1 MPKLIALL
9 ITGIGVSPFAF
20 ASVFKHVADR
30 AEVDDFPGFPECD
43 VFRFGFPQFSGEG
56 DLGLIIHR
64 LFGKT
69 KERVAVDGLLDFL
82 YGFIGYVPYQRNTPD
97 LCSKIRVQRFE
108 VQTSHGWLRIQTSSI
123 SVRTSPS
130 PR

>member
-30 AEVDDFPGFPECD
+30 AEVDDFSGFPECD
-43 VFRFGFPQFSGEG
+43 VFRFRFPQFSGEG

-64 LFGKT
+64 LIGKT
-69 KERVAVDGLLDFL
+69 KERVGIDGLLDFL
-82 YGFIGYVPYQRNTPD
+82 YGFIGYFPYQRNTPD

-123 SVRTSPS
+123 SVRASPS

>member
-1 MPKLIALL
+1 MPKLVALL
-9 ITGIGVSPFAF
+9 ITGIGVSPVAF
-20 ASVFKHVADR
+20 ASVFNHVADR

-69 KERVAVDGLLDFL
+69 KEREGIDGLLDFL
-82 YGFIGYVPYQRNTPD
+82 YGFIGYFPYQRNTPD
-97 LCSKIRVQRFE
+97 PCSKIWVQRFE
-108 VQTSHGWLRIQTSSI
+108 VQTSHGCFGCRLLRFQ
-123 SVRTSPS
+123 
-130 PR
+130 